1 MMTELRDR
9 ITVRLPNDLHE
20 YLKLRAKE
28 RHWPVNTLIVHVL
41 DEARRQAELP
51 GRRQHGGM
59 SLADA
64 ITEHMAKVEAL
75 PDAPEWDGEGH
86 A

>member
-1 MMTELRDR
+1 MFIRALAESNRRALSNQIIHM
-9 ITVRLPNDLHE
+9 
-20 YLKLRAKE
+20 LKDAQ
-28 RHWPVNTLIVHVL
+28 
-41 DEARRQAELP
+41 RQAELP

-64 ITEHMAKVEAL
+64 ITERMAKVEAL
-75 PDAPEWDGEGH
+75 PDAPDWDGEDH